1 MKELNEDEV
10 EREEEDQPTSR
21 SMIDG
26 ESTMST
32 IEEERRMKLVR
43 FSSFVG
49 QEY

>member
-1 MKELNEDEV
+1 MKGLNEDEV
-10 EREEEDQPTSR
+10 EREEEDQPMSR

-32 IEEERRMKLVR
+32 IEEERMKLVR

-49 QEY
+49 RDY